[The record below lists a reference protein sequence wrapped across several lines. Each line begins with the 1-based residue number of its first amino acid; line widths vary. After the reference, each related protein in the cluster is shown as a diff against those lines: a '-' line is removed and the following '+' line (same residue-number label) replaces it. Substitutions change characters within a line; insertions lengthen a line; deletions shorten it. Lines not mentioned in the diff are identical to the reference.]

1 MTNSKPLIVYGAS
14 WCPDARRSR
23 KFLDEHGIPYK
34 WIDIDEDAAGKE
46 YVRSVNKGNV
56 VIPTILFEDGST
68 LVEPSNEELGQK
80 LGL

>member
-1 MTNSKPLIVYGAS
+1 MAYSKQLIVYGAS

-23 KFLDEHGIPYK
+23 QFLDEHGIAYK

-46 YVRSVNKGNV
+46 YVKSVNGGKV

-68 LVEPSNEELGQK
+68 LVEPSNELLAQK
-80 LGL
+80 LGV